1 MRAITGAT
9 GNTGKR
15 IVEALLAKGERVQ
28 VVGRSAGRLKA
39 LADRGAEP
47 FVASLD
53 DVGAMTRAFT
63 GVRAVYLM
71 IPPAYGEADVR
82 GYQNR
87 VGQALAEAV
96 SAARVSHIV
105 NLSSVGAHLSERVGP
120 INGLYDQ
127 EQRLNRLPGV
137 HVLHLRPTSFMENFF
152 FNVGLIKQAGIN
164 GTPLRADLAIPM
176 IATQDIASVA
186 TRRLLALDF
195 SGKTTQELLG
205 QRDLPMAEATRILGQ
220 AIGKPDLPYVQFPYE
235 EAEKAMI
242 GMGLSPDMAR
252 SFNEM
257 YRAFNDGILRPTEP
271 RSPAN
276 TTPTSFEEF
285 AKTFAAVYAAQA

>member
-1 MRAITGAT
+1 MYAITGAT

-15 IVEALLAKGERVQ
+15 IAEALLAKGEPVRVI
-28 VVGRSAGRLKA
+28 GRSAERLKA
-39 LADRGAEP
+39 LVDRGAEP

-53 DVGAMTRAFT
+53 DAGAVMRALT

-71 IPPAYGEADVR
+71 IPPSYAEADVR

-96 SAARVSHIV
+96 SAARVSYVV
-105 NLSSVGAHLSERVGP
+105 NLSSVGAHLAEGVGP
-120 INGLYDQ
+120 IKGLHDQ
-127 EQRLNRLPGV
+127 EQRLNSLSGV
-137 HVLHLRPTSFMENFF
+137 HVVHLRPAFFMENFF

-164 GTPLRADLAIPM
+164 GMPLRADLVIPM
-176 IATQDIASVA
+176 IATQDIAAVA

-205 QRDLPMAEATRILGQ
+205 PRDLSLPEATRILGQ
-220 AIGKPDLPYVQFPYE
+220 AIGKPELPYVQFPYE

-242 GMGLSPDMAR
+242 GMGLSLDMAR

-257 YRAFNDGILRPTEP
+257 YRAFNEGIVRPTEP
-271 RSPAN
+271 RSGAN
-276 TTPTSFEEF
+276 TTPTSFEAF
-285 AKTFAAVYAAQA
+285 AKTFAAVYTAKA

>member
-1 MRAITGAT
+1 MYAITGAT

-15 IVEALLAKGERVQ
+15 IAEALLVKGERVR
-28 VVGRSAGRLKA
+28 VIGRSAERLKV
-39 LADRGAEP
+39 LAEHGAEP

-53 DVGAMTRAFT
+53 DVGAMTRALR
-63 GVRAVYLM
+63 GARAAYLM
-71 IPPAYGEADVR
+71 IPPAYGEPDFR

-87 VGQALAEAV
+87 VGQALAAAL
-96 SAARVSHIV
+96 SAAGIAHAV
-105 NLSSVGAHLSERVGP
+105 NLSSVGAHLATGVGP
-120 INGLYDQ
+120 INGLHDQ
-127 EQRLNRLPGV
+127 EERLNRLAGAN
-137 HVLHLRPTSFMENFF
+137 VLHLRPTFFMENLF
-152 FNVGLIKQAGIN
+152 FNIGLIKQAGIN

-176 IATQDIASVA
+176 IATQDIAAVA

-205 QRDLPMAEATRILGQ
+205 PRELSMAEATRILGQ

-242 GMGLSPDMAR
+242 GMGLSPDVAR
-252 SFNEM
+252 AFIEM
-257 YRAFNDGILRPTEP
+257 YQAFNDGIVCPTES
-271 RSPAN
+271 RSAVN

-285 AKTFAAVYAAQA
+285 AKTFAAVYAA